1 MITSSDVSTELIR
14 ETRRQYYFQHNNT
27 QLVEKQVTQQ
37 ETITEVYTEDK
48 LSRIYTATT
57 E

>member
-48 LSRIYTATT
+48 LSRIYTATI